1 MAIQNKEIL
10 DQLTIEEKAGLCS
23 GKDYWHTKAIPRAGI
38 RSVTVS
44 DGPHGIRK
52 RDNEEK
58 KDKKKDKKGSSVLT
72 GTPAICYP
80 TAAATACS
88 WDEDLL
94 YKMGQALGEECQKE
108 GIAVLLGPGVNI
120 KRSPLCGRNFEY
132 FSEDPLLAGR
142 LAAAF
147 IKGVQSKGIGT
158 SIKHYAANN
167 QETRRMTINSV
178 VDIRAL
184 MEIYLRPFE
193 IAVKNAQPWTVMCA
207 YNRLNGEYCAE
218 NRWLLT
224 DVLREKWGF
233 EGLVVTDWGAE
244 NDRVKGLASGQEIEM
259 PFSGG
264 KNDRLINEAVKKGQ
278 LSEEIL
284 DTAADKV
291 ITLALRGSQ
300 AEKKVSYDVQ
310 AHHEFARKAAG
321 QSIVLLKN
329 DGGILPIK
337 KDSKVLIVGEMAENP
352 RYQGAGSSLIN
363 PIQLDSVCGAL
374 KAQGLPFD
382 YARGYAMDKKGKK
395 NDGEY
400 LAQAVEM
407 AKSAQ
412 NVVIFAGLTSE
423 YETEGYD
430 RKHIEMPESHNRL
443 IEEIS
448 RVTKNTIV
456 VLAGGA
462 VMQMRW
468 CDDVPAVLMSSL
480 SGQAGGSAVVDV
492 LYGDVNPSG
501 RLAETYPFSL
511 EDVPC
516 SKYFPGDMFTSE
528 YRESVYV
535 GYRYYSTVNKA
546 VRFPFGYG
554 LSYTRFEYSDV
565 KLSADEIN
573 DGEPVKAVF
582 SIKNVGEFSGAE
594 TAQVYV
600 TDIQSMAFR
609 PKKELKGF
617 KKVFLEPGE
626 EKNVEIEL
634 DRDAFA
640 FFNPAVNDWQVESG
654 DFRISVGASVE
665 DIKSEAVVRV
675 NSGDTAAIADLSAA
689 APSYYSGCVS
699 DVAAGEFEAVLG
711 AKLPEKPQG
720 RRKLDYSNTL
730 EDAIDGKWG
739 GRINRFFAKILD
751 PSTMAGAVAVQ
762 SPIKTFIYWSM
773 GVFSEDMADGL
784 LLILN
789 EDKFFRGVGRIM
801 KGIPGAVKK
810 MPDLFKSI

>member
-1 MAIQNKEIL
+1 MMIQNKEIL
-10 DQLTIEEKAGLCS
+10 DQLTIEEKASLCS
-23 GKDYWHTKAIPRAGI
+23 GLDYWHTKPIPHAGI
-38 RSVTVS
+38 RSITMS

-52 RDNEEK
+52 RDNAEK
-58 KDKKKDKKGSSVLT
+58 KDKKKSGSVLA

-193 IAVKNAQPWTVMCA
+193 IAIKNSQPWTVMCA

-218 NRWLLT
+218 NKWLLT

-244 NDRVKGLASGQEIEM
+244 NDRVKGLIAGQEIEM

-264 KNDRLINEAVKKGQ
+264 KNDRLIVEAVKNGQ

-284 DTAADKV
+284 DAAADKAV
-291 ITLALRGSQ
+291 TLAIKGAS
-300 AEKKVSYDVQ
+300 AEKKDSYNIQ
-310 AHHEFARKAAG
+310 AHHKLAREIAG
-321 QSIVLLKN
+321 QSMVLLKN
-329 DGGILPIK
+329 NGGILPLK
-337 KDSKVLIVGEMAENP
+337 KDAKVLIVGEMAENP

-363 PIQLDSVCGAL
+363 PLLLDCACSAL
-374 KAQGLPFD
+374 KAQRIDFD
-382 YARGYAMDKKGKK
+382 YARGYSMDKKGKK
-395 NDGEY
+395 YNNEY
-400 LAQAVEM
+400 LEQAVKM
-407 AKSAQ
+407 ARTAQ
-412 NVVIFAGLTSE
+412 PVVIFAGLTSE

-448 RVTKNTIV
+448 RINKNTIV

-468 CDDVPAVLMSSL
+468 CDNVSAVLMSSL
-480 SGQAGGSAVVDV
+480 SGQAGGSAVIDV

-501 RLAETYPFSL
+501 RLAETYPFAL
-511 EDVPC
+511 DDVPC
-516 SKYFPGDMFTSE
+516 SKYFPGDIFTSE
-528 YRESVYV
+528 YRESIYV

-554 LSYTRFEYSDV
+554 LSYTKFEYSDV
-565 KLSADEIN
+565 KLSADEIQ
-573 DGEPVKAVF
+573 DGDTVNVVF
-582 SIKNVGEFSGAE
+582 SIKNVGEFPGAE

-600 TDIQSMAFR
+600 TDIQSTAFR

-617 KKVFLEPGE
+617 KKIFLEPGE
-626 EKNVEIEL
+626 EKSVEIKL

-640 FFNPAVNDWQVESG
+640 FFNPVANTWQVESG
-654 DFRISVGASVE
+654 DFIVSVGASVE
-665 DIKSEAVVRV
+665 DIKSEAVIRV
-675 NSGDTAAIADLSAA
+675 NSGDTAVIADLSSV
-689 APSYYSGCVS
+689 APSYYSGNVMDVS
-699 DVAAGEFEAVLG
+699 ANEFEVVLG
-711 AKLPEKPQG
+711 TKLPKKPQG
-720 RRKLDYSNTL
+720 RRKLNYSNTL
-730 EDAIDGKWG
+730 EDAIGGKWG
-739 GRINRFFAKILD
+739 GRINKFFAKILD

-789 EDKFFRGVGRIM
+789 EDKFFRGVGKII
-801 KGIPGAVKK
+801 KGIPKAVKK
-810 MPDLFKSI
+810 MPNLFKSI